1 MKEMHE
7 LTSIDMV
14 ETFLETH
21 KLSFLYISS
30 PECNVCHAILPK
42 LRELLDNYPQIR
54 LGHINANQVGEVA
67 AKFLVFS
74 VPALLLMVE
83 KKEYIRSDRFV
94 RFDTLNKQIGQV
106 YEFATQDSSSL

>member
-21 KLSFLYISS
+21 KLNFLFISS

-54 LGHINANQVGEVA
+54 LGHINADQVEEVA
-67 AKFLVFS
+67 ARFLVFT
-74 VPALLLMVE
+74 VPTLMMMVG

-94 RFDTLNKQIGQV
+94 RFDRLNKQIEQI
-106 YEFATQDSSSL
+106 YEFAAQVEN